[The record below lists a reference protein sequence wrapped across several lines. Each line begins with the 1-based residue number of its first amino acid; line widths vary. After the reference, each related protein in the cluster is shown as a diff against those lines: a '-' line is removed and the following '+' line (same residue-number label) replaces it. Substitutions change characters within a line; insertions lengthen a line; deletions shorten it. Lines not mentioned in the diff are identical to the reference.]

1 MEINFSTDTDGFLSQ
16 ECPSC
21 NQQFKVI
28 LGEGSEEPISFCP
41 YCGHSGRDCWFTQ
54 EQIDHIH
61 GVAIDVFLAPELKK
75 LERQLMGVN
84 SDLLKVDFN
93 SSIADVPPSPVDADR
108 DFEIFRFPCC
118 NETIK
123 VNRHDK
129 LFCIICGQEKDIK
142 MSDAKK
148 IFLSHKGV
156 DKGTVKDFKSTLEAL
171 GYSPWIDEDAM
182 PAGTTLERGILQGMQ
197 ESCGVVFFIT
207 PSFKD
212 NGYLEAEVN
221 YAISEKRK
229 KGDKFSIISLQFVD
243 QNGNKGKIPELLE
256 HYVWKTPSTHLE
268 ALREIVRALPVMA
281 NTIDWR
287 EGIDGVI
294 VTPKIKST
302 TTELSDEGKSILKAA
317 ASGDGTIM
325 YLRSISCGPIIQ
337 VKDKTLIPD
346 QDSRT
351 VALWV
356 GGIEDLCRHRYIKDI
371 GHKGEVYE
379 VTREGYQAADA
390 INNI

>member
-1 MEINFSTDTDGFLSQ
+1 LEIILSTDTDGFLSQ

-21 NQQFKVI
+21 NQQFKVV

-41 YCGHSGRDCWFTQ
+41 YCGHEGRDCWFTQ
-54 EQIDHIH
+54 EQIDHIQ
-61 GVAIDVFLAPELKK
+61 GVAVDIFFEPELKK
-75 LERQLMGVN
+75 MQGQLN
-84 SDLLKVDFN
+84 NISCDLLKVDTNFT
-93 SSIADVPPSPVDADR
+93 SPDIPVSPIEPDR
-108 DFEIFRFPCC
+108 AFDMFCFPCC
-118 NETIK
+118 KETIK
-123 VNRHDK
+123 AERHDK

-156 DKGTVKDFKSTLEAL
+156 DKGTVKDFKNTLEAL

-212 NGYLEAEVN
+212 EGYLETEVN

-256 HYVWKTPSTHLE
+256 HYVWKTPNSHLE
-268 ALREIVRALPVMA
+268 ALREIIRALPVIV
-281 NTIDWR
+281 NTVDWR

-294 VTPKIKST
+294 VTPKIKSMT
-302 TTELSDEGKSILKAA
+302 SELSEEAKVILKTAV
-317 ASGDGTIM
+317 SGDGSLM
-325 YLRSISCGPIIQ
+325 YLKNISCGPIIQ
-337 VKDKTLIPD
+337 AGGKDLIPN

-351 VALWV
+351 IAHWV
-356 GGIEDLCRHRYIKDI
+356 GGIEDLVRRRFIKDM
-371 GHKGEVYE
+371 GHKGESYE
-379 VTREGYQAADA
+379 VTREGYQTADELG
-390 INNI
+390 N